1 MKKALALLLVSLAVV
16 SFSPARGVAAESQ
29 GYLFAVEMVPP
40 ANQIGNLGY
49 YHIPGQPGEQ
59 ITLQAQL
66 TNHTHDSLEI
76 KVVPMNAYSS
86 QSGIFYQ
93 SPLEVDAKAYPL
105 FDEQYGLAQYISQT
119 NPITLLPDQTQ
130 VVSIKVTVPNLT
142 SGTLLGSIRFVTF
155 AGTQAIQTAD
165 PKNQKAQMLIDKYQA
180 IDTAIQID
188 LPQPAQPSVAVGN
201 ATFDGD
207 QIGVRVAITNQAA
220 IIQEKTTGTY
230 EIRDSENALLFS
242 GAIQSFKMAPMT
254 GFQYPLPWHYKTLAA
269 GTYHLNLT
277 LTVNSHDNSF
287 EKTFTV
293 SQQGIVNAQQAQ
305 EKINPMI
312 QPSFP
317 SWLVVVLEVFVLITI
332 VFFLKLLR
340 MKHLASR
347 KS

>member
-1 MKKALALLLVSLAVV
+1 
-16 SFSPARGVAAESQ
+16 
-29 GYLFAVEMVPP
+29 
-40 ANQIGNLGY
+40 
-49 YHIPGQPGEQ
+49 
-59 ITLQAQL
+59 
-66 TNHTHDSLEI
+66 
-76 KVVPMNAYSS
+76 
-86 QSGIFYQ
+86 
-93 SPLEVDAKAYPL
+93 
-105 FDEQYGLAQYISQT
+105 
-119 NPITLLPDQTQ
+119 
-130 VVSIKVTVPNLT
+130 
-142 SGTLLGSIRFVTF
+142 
-155 AGTQAIQTAD
+155 
-165 PKNQKAQMLIDKYQA
+165 LIDKYQA